1 MVIIPEPIADSEFW
15 RIYLEESSSSEP
27 QQMAGKA
34 PGREITKE
42 ARRA

>member
-1 MVIIPEPIADSEFW
+1 MVIDPEPIADSEFW

-27 QQMAGKA
+27 QQMAGKS
-34 PGREITKE
+34 PEREITKE